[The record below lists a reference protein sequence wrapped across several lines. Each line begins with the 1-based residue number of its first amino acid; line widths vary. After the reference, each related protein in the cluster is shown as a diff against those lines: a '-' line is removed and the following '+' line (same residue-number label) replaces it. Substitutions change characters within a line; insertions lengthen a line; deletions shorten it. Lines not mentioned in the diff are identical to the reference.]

1 MEYKI
6 KGYKPEA
13 LFRFFEDIS
22 AIPRSSG
29 NEKAISD
36 FLVDFAKARNLEV
49 YQDKA
54 NNVVIKKP
62 ASKGAENKPAVMLQG
77 HLDMV
82 CEKRA
87 GVAHDFEKDGIDLI
101 VEDGV
106 LRANGT
112 TLGGDNGAAVALM
125 MTILDDNTLIHPP
138 VECVFTT
145 QEEVGLDG
153 AVALDKSILEAR
165 TMINLDSEEEGV
177 ATVSCAGGM
186 RYTLSKTAEKETV
199 SGSVVKISFSG
210 LLGGHSGT
218 DIDKERYN
226 ANKLMARVLYRIS
239 QNGQAKLVSF
249 NGGNKDNAI
258 PRECEASVF
267 FADINEAEKAV
278 QIATKMCEEF
288 MNEIIPSEPGYKY
301 TVETAESSNVSVF
314 SFESSKTLIN
324 AVCLAPNGI
333 RRRNPNQGYFVVT
346 SLNLGIVST
355 SYNTLRLVFAP
366 RSSVASLQEETKDV
380 LGLLADT
387 FGFSVN
393 IAGQYPGWAF
403 AENSPVRDVFCE
415 CYRNLFND
423 ELKIEAIHAGLECGL
438 FSDAIPG
445 LDAIAVG
452 PTIRGCHT
460 PDEYLPLDSFERF
473 YTLLS
478 SVLNHLAQ

>member
-6 KGYKPEA
+6 KGYKPES

-36 FLVDFAKARNLEV
+36 FLVSFAKERNLEV
-49 YQDKA
+49 YQDNA
-54 NNVVIKKP
+54 NNVVIKKT
-62 ASKGAENKPAVMLQG
+62 ASAGAENKPAVMLQG

-82 CEKRA
+82 CEKKA
-87 GVAHDFEKDGIDLI
+87 DVIHNFEKDGINLI
-101 VEDGV
+101 VENGV
-106 LRANGT
+106 LRADGT

-125 MTILDDNTLIHPP
+125 MAILDDNTLQHPP
-138 VECVFTT
+138 IECVFTT
-145 QEEVGLDG
+145 EEEVGLNG
-153 AVALDKSILEAR
+153 AVSLDKSILKAR

-186 RYTLSKTAEKETV
+186 RYTLSKKTMKENV
-199 SGSVVKISFSG
+199 SGSVIKIAFSG

-226 ANKLMARVLYRIS
+226 ANKLMARILYRIS
-239 QNGQAKLVSF
+239 QSGHAKLVSF

-258 PRECEASVF
+258 PRECVVAVCF
-267 FADINEAEKAV
+267 KDAKEAEVAV
-278 QIATKMCEEF
+278 QTAKKMCEDF
-288 MNEIIPSEPGYKY
+288 AGEILPSEPDFKY
-301 TVETAESSNVSVF
+301 TIEVSEKSNLSVL
-314 SFESSKTLIN
+314 SYDDTKALIN
-324 AVCLAPNGI
+324 TVCLAPNGV

-355 SYNTLRLVFAP
+355 SDDTITLVFAP
-366 RSSVASLQEETKDV
+366 RSSVVSLQEETKDV
-380 LGLLADT
+380 LKLLADT
-387 FGFSVN
+387 FGFSVE

-403 AENSPVRDVFCE
+403 AETSPIRDVFCE
-415 CYRNLFND
+415 SYRELFKN

-438 FSDAIPG
+438 FSDAMPG

-452 PTIRGCHT
+452 PTIRDCHT
-460 PDEYLPLDSFERF
+460 PDEHLPLDSFERF
-473 YTLLS
+473 YILLTD
-478 SVLNHLAQ
+478 VLKRLAQ

>member
-6 KGYKPEA
+6 KGYKPES

-29 NEKAISD
+29 NEKSISD
-36 FLVDFAKARNLEV
+36 FLVDFAKTRNLEV
-49 YQDKA
+49 YQDNA

-62 ASKGAENKPAVMLQG
+62 ASTGAENKPAVMLQG

-82 CEKRA
+82 CEKKS
-87 GVAHDFEKDGIDLI
+87 GVVHDFEKEGINLI
-101 VEDGV
+101 VENGV
-106 LRANGT
+106 LRADGT

-125 MTILDDNTLIHPP
+125 MAILDDDTLQHPP

-145 QEEVGLDG
+145 EEEVGLNG
-153 AVALDKSILEAR
+153 AVSLDKSILKAR

-186 RYTLSKTAEKETV
+186 RYTLSKKAKKETA
-199 SGSVVKISFSG
+199 SGSVIKVSFSG

-226 ANKLMARVLYRIS
+226 ANKLMARILYRIS
-239 QNGQAKLVSF
+239 QNGHAELVSF

-258 PRECEASVF
+258 PRECEAAVCF
-267 FADINEAEKAV
+267 KDAKEAEFAV
-278 QIATKMCEEF
+278 QTAKKMCEEF
-288 MNEIIPSEPGYKY
+288 AGEILPSEPDFKY
-301 TVETAESSNVSVF
+301 TIEVSEKSNLSVI
-314 SFESSKTLIN
+314 SYDDTKALIN
-324 AVCLAPNGI
+324 AVCLAPNGV

-355 SYNTLRLVFAP
+355 SDETITLVFAP
-366 RSSVASLQEETKDV
+366 RSSVVSLQEETKDV
-380 LGLLADT
+380 LKLLADT
-387 FGFSVN
+387 FGFSVE
-393 IAGQYPGWAF
+393 ITGQYPGWAF
-403 AENSPVRDVFCE
+403 AEVSPIRDVFCE
-415 CYRNLFND
+415 SYRELFKN

-452 PTIRGCHT
+452 PTIRDCHT
-460 PDEYLPLDSFERF
+460 PDEHLPLDSFERF
-473 YTLLS
+473 YSLLTD
-478 SVLNHLAQ
+478 VLKRLAQ